1 MLAQRAQQDD
11 IGTSTLE
18 ERLDYPAVLFG
29 KLAAI
34 LGELLGSQGRNR
46 GLADL
51 EDLLLPFADGVYRE
65 EAERLEKEYGL
76 IHHHPDQDKQH
87 QREWLRA
94 LMGLMKRREMLG
106 KELVD
111 A

>member
-1 MLAQRAQQDD
+1 M
-11 IGTSTLE
+11 GEEEFTPTLE
-18 ERLDYPAVLFG
+18 ERLDYPSVLFG
-29 KLAAI
+29 KLASI
-34 LGELLGSQGRNR
+34 LQEPLGSSARNR

-51 EDLLLPFADGVYRE
+51 EDLLLPFVDGPYRE
-65 EAERLEKEYGL
+65 EAKRLDNGYGHV
-76 IHHHPDQDKQH
+76 HHDGDQDKTH

-94 LMGLMKRREMLG
+94 MMSLMKRKEMLG

>member
-1 MLAQRAQQDD
+1 MPDREDFAAAP
-11 IGTSTLE
+11 TLE
-18 ERLDYPAVLFG
+18 ERLDYPSVLFG
-29 KLAAI
+29 KLASI
-34 LGELLGSQGRNR
+34 LNEPLGSSGRNR

-51 EDLLLPFADGVYRE
+51 EDLLLPFADPRYTAEAHRLDKRYSHVHHNGE
-65 EAERLEKEYGL
+65 EDKE
-76 IHHHPDQDKQH
+76 H

-94 LMGLMKRREMLG
+94 LMSLMKRREMLG